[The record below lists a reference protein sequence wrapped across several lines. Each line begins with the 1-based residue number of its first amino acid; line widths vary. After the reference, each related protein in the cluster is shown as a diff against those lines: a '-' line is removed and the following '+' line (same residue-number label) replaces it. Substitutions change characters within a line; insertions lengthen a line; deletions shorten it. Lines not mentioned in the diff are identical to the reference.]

1 MTSPS
6 ETASQ
11 HQVMP
16 ENDQDMPDRDPHPGD
31 AALAGDPE
39 SPGPPESGCPGVTPA
54 GSAAGEPGVVGAAD
68 AAEPFAFSRAPV
80 TGPEPAPAEPFAFS
94 RAPVTGPEPAPADP
108 HATDGASPGTRWPE
122 IQAMFVDDPRAS
134 VQLAAGLL
142 DESVDALVVSLTER
156 QHSLLRAWQGDGAG
170 TEELRTTVQQY
181 RTFWNRLE
189 GFSREA

>member
-68 AAEPFAFSRAPV
+68 A
-80 TGPEPAPAEPFAFS
+80 AEPFAFS